1 MLASNMKAVHP
12 GEILVEE
19 FLTPMRLT
27 CREIADDMG
36 LPLRQI
42 NEIVQGKRGITAET
56 ALRLARY
63 FSNSASFWFGL
74 QMDYDLQ
81 TASNNDGERI
91 SREVKVYRSP
101 D

>member
-1 MLASNMKAVHP
+1 MKAVHP

-27 CREIADDMG
+27 CKQIADDMQ

-42 NEIVQGKRGITAET
+42 NEIVQGKRSITAET

-74 QMDYDLQ
+74 QMDYDLE
-81 TASNNDGERI
+81 TASTNDGERI
-91 SREVKVYRSP
+91 NKEVKVYQSP